1 MRTMFFWFGLAT
13 ALLGSMVEPAWGYAA
28 IFALAVV
35 QILFVGRAGQSTFL
49 LLHYVT
55 VLVYFSVAPAAQIAN
70 DVAFWD
76 AGVIGRDAHRV
87 ACMLLL
93 LYMAGIELAA
103 ALQSGAAPVA
113 APAPGQRPLP
123 RALTDPAFGLGC
135 ALVLLAMCALA
146 LGVLLT
152 RPDLNF
158 VARGVVSEEIIRPF
172 ESIVFSTLPKT
183 LVLVGFVVLA
193 INASL
198 RPGVLAVGIALL
210 ALVMAAVSA
219 NPVNTARQILIVGLL
234 PGLIYLFG
242 ARHRLLLA
250 VGLFVAIAGIGPVL
264 NFFSRDQLYGV
275 ELASF
280 PNSQDF
286 DAMYVIAGLLERTQM
301 PEPGLGRYLLSALS
315 FMLPRELKLFPEF
328 DPLAWPEVA
337 NHFSQTNLSFP
348 PFMTAYLDF
357 GLFGPLLLGFC
368 VARGFRWIE
377 RRAAGLPWLS
387 VEALVGMVLL
397 AAYVPFIR
405 GPILGWGPFVASGLL
420 SALLVGWTMRAARVA
435 RPAPAAAALQMGHGS

>member
-1 MRTMFFWFGLAT
+1 MRKMFFWFGLAS
-13 ALLGSMVEPAWGYAA
+13 ALLGSMVEPAWGYGA
-28 IFALAVV
+28 IFALAAV
-35 QILFVGRAGQSTFL
+35 QLLFVGRPGQSTFL

-70 DVAFWD
+70 DVGFWD

-103 ALQSGAAPVA
+103 ALPSNGPPAVV
-113 APAPGQRPLP
+113 PAPGQRPLP

-135 ALVLLAMCALA
+135 ALVLLVVCVAA
-146 LGVLLT
+146 LGLLLS

-158 VARGVVSEEIIRPF
+158 VARGVVSEEVVRPF
-172 ESIVFSTLPKT
+172 ESIVLSTLPKT

-250 VGLFVAIAGIGPVL
+250 VGLFVAIAGLGPVL

-275 ELASF
+275 ELATF

-286 DAMYVIAGLLERTQM
+286 DAMYVIAGLIERTQM
-301 PEPGLGRYLLSALS
+301 PEAGLGRYLLSALS
-315 FMLPRELKLFPEF
+315 FILPRELKLFPEF

-357 GLFGPLLLGFC
+357 GLFGPLLLGFG
-368 VARGFRWIE
+368 VALGFRWIE

-405 GPILGWGPFVASGLL
+405 GPILGWGSFVASGLI
-420 SALLVGWTMRAARVA
+420 SALLIGWIVRASRVQ
-435 RPAPAAAALQMGHGS
+435 RPAHAGTTLQMGSGS